1 MQTAR
6 QPLGIGLSSLNQSH
20 EQLLDTT
27 PARRQCESSS
37 ARVYPVWLTLVAS
50 DSSGRVRVA
59 DGIPRT
65 KALGSRE
72 KSAASPSTGPI
83 LQQLGSTAG
92 QTARTTAES
101 APPATNQTASPITT
115 QQPSDRG
122 CSCTRSQPLPPSH
135 PRAHAGTVGYRV
147 SNDLASVLPASTC
160 SRAIEALC
168 RRPSSQPNCH
178 TAAR

>member
-6 QPLGIGLSSLNQSH
+6 QPVGIGLSILNQSH

-59 DGIPRT
+59 DST

-72 KSAASPSTGPI
+72 KSVASPSTGPI
-83 LQQLGSTAG
+83 LQQLGCTAG
-92 QTARTTAES
+92 QTAHTTAES
-101 APPATNQTASPITT
+101 APPATKHTTRPTTT

-122 CSCTRSQPLPPSH
+122 CSCKRPQPLPPSH
-135 PRAHAGTVGYRV
+135 PRARAGTVGCRV
-147 SNDLASVLPASTC
+147 SNDLASVRPASTC